1 MFSNCLI
8 ISLGFTFAFAITSFG
23 IPKVIEL
30 ARQKRLYDLPGDRTS
45 HLKPTPRLGGAMIF
59 AGVILS
65 SILFTNQESAFQL
78 KYIIAGMLILF
89 FIGIKDDIISLT
101 PVKKIIGQFFA
112 SLILVIPGNTRIIG
126 CYNLF
131 GLDEFPPIVSIIISL
146 FFVMALINSMNL
158 IDGIDGLAS
167 GVGIIASASF
177 GYWFYINNYLSYAV
191 ICGSLAGSLIAFFY
205 FNVFSKNY
213 KIFLGDTGSMLI
225 GFLLALFAINFL
237 ELNSDKTSSI
247 RILTAPSITLAILSI
262 PVFDTF
268 RVIIIRLFNNKPLFK
283 ADQNH
288 IHHRILSVSKS
299 HFKATGSILLV
310 NGCLIVITL
319 LLRALGNTVLISS
332 LAILGIILLIILRF
346 RLKRNNLIKY
356 QDRDQLKKE
365 GAL

>member
-1 MFSNCLI
+1 MSINLFVI
-8 ISLGFTFAFAITSFG
+8 ILAAAFAFAITAFG
-23 IPKVIEL
+23 IPKVIKL
-30 ARQKRLYDLPGDRTS
+30 AREKRLYDLPGDRTS
-45 HLKPTPRLGGAMIF
+45 HSNPTPRLGGAMIF

-65 SILFTNQESAFQL
+65 SILFTDKQSAFQL

-112 SLILVIPGNTRIIG
+112 SLVLVFPGNIRIID

-131 GLDEFPPIVSIIISL
+131 GFEKLSPIVSFIISI

-191 ICGSLAGSLIAFFY
+191 LCGSLSGSLIAFFY
-205 FNVFSKNY
+205 FNVFSKNF

-237 ELNSDKTSSI
+237 ELNSDQTSVL
-247 RILTAPSITLAILSI
+247 RISTAPSITLAILSI

-268 RVIIIRLFNNKPLFK
+268 RVIIIRLFNKKPLFK
-283 ADQNH
+283 ADHNH

-299 HFKATGSILLV
+299 HLKATGTILLV
-310 NGCLIVITL
+310 NISLIIITF
-319 LLRALGNTVLISS
+319 LLRALGNAILISS
-332 LAILGIILLIILRF
+332 LAILGTILLIVLRF
-346 RLKRNNLIKY
+346 RFQKNNLI
-356 QDRDQLKKE
+356 
-365 GAL
+365 